1 MYENVK
7 IHILKLQWL
16 VENIM
21 WKTIVYQAEGRGEKV
36 QGGRGADEEGA
47 QRHCHQG
54 QGEEAEGA
62 RVSIC
67 CPT

>member
-1 MYENVK
+1 
-7 IHILKLQWL
+7 
-16 VENIM
+16 M